1 MDQWDLI
8 VGFICDDPENL
19 YNEIAEKIQCDEM
32 GDLGIWWVSSEL
44 KPLLGL
50 QKSGLTFFSISL
62 TEFVKKY
69 LPNSEILIID
79 KKDIEKVEFYIR
91 QLHGSG
97 CHDVEEFYKE

>member
-1 MDQWDLI
+1 MDQ
-8 VGFICDDPENL
+8 PENL

-32 GDLGIWWVSSEL
+32 GDLGIGWVSSWTLSTEL

-50 QKSGLTFFSISL
+50 QKSGLTL